1 MNVKALVKLVGKH
14 EFSAFIC
21 MESLPYKSLRQ
32 DATLKYY
39 KTRYT
44 FYLNIIYIYTQFI
57 LPPPILS
64 SVRPNVCPEKK
75 IHLFVQVKFKVQ
87 VILGV
92 KQVLYPHVCWLA
104 AFTSH

>member
-1 MNVKALVKLVGKH
+1 
-14 EFSAFIC
+14 
-21 MESLPYKSLRQ
+21 MESQPYKSLRQ
-32 DATLKYY
+32 DATLKY

-64 SVRPNVCPEKK
+64 SVRPNVCTEK

-92 KQVLYPHVCWLA
+92 KQVLHPHVCWLA